1 MDVFLNKLERRL
13 KGACIHNLMLYIVL
27 GMLAI
32 YLIDFLRPGLAL
44 SSHLY
49 LDMGLVAQGQVW
61 RLITFIFLPPATSI
75 FWLAFSL
82 YFYYLI
88 GSALEGQWGSFKFN
102 IFYLVGILGSILS
115 ALLTGYASNT
125 YLNLSLFFAFAIL
138 YPDFQMM
145 LFFFIPIKIKY
156 LAILDAVLFL
166 WQFIMGGWSV
176 RISILFALA
185 NVALFFF
192 GDAKRQYQQ
201 WKRRRAFQKNWK

>member
-185 NVALFFF
+185 NVALFFL